1 MTETEIRKLLSSD
14 CKIVKD
20 KTFGDWVGFKNP
32 TAYKYDVVIVCLND
46 GSGLR
51 PKRLYLPHQVYVE
64 DLAKLCEGESVRQI
78 TLIPA
83 RSSEYVKVTEWK

>member
-32 TAYKYDVVIVCLND
+32 TAYKYDVVIVCLKASVLAA
-46 GSGLR
+46 SGLR
-51 PKRLYLPHQVYVE
+51 
-64 DLAKLCEGESVRQI
+64 
-78 TLIPA
+78 
-83 RSSEYVKVTEWK
+83 